1 MDWGI
6 FVLRSTTAVGGSR
19 DPCHLFLVP
28 ERHRAITAVL
38 GPGREDV
45 LGPDRTHAA
54 DADLGLDC
62 HMESVLPE
70 PGLQEDGAG
79 EGPVVRLVLA
89 AGE

>member
-1 MDWGI
+1 MDWNI

-19 DPCHLFLVP
+19 HPCHLLLVP

-38 GPGREDV
+38 GPSREDV
-45 LGPDRTHAA
+45 LGPDRAHAA

-62 HMESVLPE
+62 HVESVLPE
-70 PGLQEDGAG
+70 PGLQEDRAG
-79 EGPVVRLVLA
+79 NRPVIRLVLA